1 MLTDHT
7 IAVTAL
13 VLAAAAF
20 AGLVCGWWMLGGD
33 HDDLDSRVR
42 RLEEREADRIAEE
55 RATRRVPAWD
65 DDPASHHEH

>member
-1 MLTDHT
+1 MPDPHD
-7 IAVTAL
+7 IAVIAL

-33 HDDLDSRVR
+33 HDDHDARIR
-42 RLEEREADRIAEE
+42 RLEEWKADLIAEE

-65 DDPASHHEH
+65 DAVE